1 VWTGEARPH
10 TSNLKP
16 LPQKGKHLGEY
27 LMPAIKSLEDLK
39 RIREEALAKRKVKT
53 ESGVAQV
60 TVAMGTCGIAAGA
73 RDTMKAI
80 LNYIETN
87 NVSGVVVTQTGCIG
101 MCEREPIVQVT
112 IGEQPKVTY
121 GKVTPDIAER
131 IMKEHVL
138 AGKTLSEFVVPA

>member
-1 VWTGEARPH
+1 
-10 TSNLKP
+10 
-16 LPQKGKHLGEY
+16 
-27 LMPAIKSLEDLK
+27 MPAIKSLEDLK
-39 RIREEALAKRKVKT
+39 RIREEALEKRRVKT
-53 ESGVAQV
+53 ASGEVQV

-87 NVSGVVVTQTGCIG
+87 KISGVAVTQTGCIG

-121 GKVTPDIAER
+121 GKVTPEIVER
-131 IMKEHVL
+131 IMKEHVQDGN
-138 AGKTLSEFVVPA
+138 AVSEFVVPA